1 MGLSNYTPS
10 SRISQSGV
18 CTSSTRPATP
28 YEGQVIYETDTDKTL
43 IWNGSAWVYVATSTI
58 NPVGLE
64 LITTGT
70 FTSSSTINVSG
81 CFTSTYTDYRV
92 LISID
97 TASTQAT
104 RNIAWK
110 FRTSSGD
117 DSSAEYY
124 YGFQGMGLGDS
135 TLNQVQGAYGATSS
149 VLCNYYGY
157 TDSTASAQ
165 LDIFSPFDSA
175 QKTKYLGNANGGNAT
190 SQSVGV
196 TTCQMLAA
204 KSHTG
209 FSFFSSTGTISGHY
223 AVYGYR
229 K

>member
-1 MGLSNYTPS
+1 MG
-10 SRISQSGV
+10 ISAGLGTAGLQPAV
-18 CTSSTRPATP
+18 CTSTTRPAAP
-28 YEGQVIYETDTDKTL
+28 YAGQMIFETDTNRVVIYK
-43 IWNGSAWVYVATSTI
+43 GSSWVYIADADT
-58 NPVGLE
+58 PPGLE
-64 LITTGT
+64 LVTYST

-81 CFTSTYTDYRV
+81 CFSSVYVNYRV

-104 RNIAWK
+104 RNITWK
-110 FRTSSGD
+110 FRTTSGD

-135 TLNQVQGAYGATSS
+135 TLNQVQGSYGATSA

-157 TDSTASAQ
+157 TDSTAAAH

-175 QKTKYLGNANGGNAT
+175 QKTKYLGNANGGNAS

-229 K
+229 N